1 MYMKEDV
8 IRFLTELKIKTD
20 EFDGIVNNGIKKNT
34 SNPDAEIQSL
44 IASLDDVKGAIFNAN
59 AIINSVLIK
68 YSENDLSALVGIEDE
83 INKLT
88 CFEGLIYKMKGP
100 LVAIFNN

>member
-8 IRFLTELKIKTD
+8 ILFLTELKIKTD
-20 EFDGIVNNGIKKNT
+20 EFDGIVNDGIKKNA
-34 SNPDAEIQSL
+34 SNPDTEIQSL
-44 IASLDDVKGAIFNAN
+44 IASLDDVKDAIFNAN
-59 AIINSVLIK
+59 AIISSILIK
-68 YSENDLSALVGIEDE
+68 YSENDLSAIVGIDDE

-88 CFEGLIYKMKGP
+88 RFEEVIHKMKGP